1 MFYLF
6 EYSFNAFFV
15 LILKIIL
22 YLHLRVTKDIQVH
35 LFVYRNFCILVLH
48 LNQFIK

>member
-6 EYSFNAFFV
+6 EKSFNAFFA

-22 YLHLRVTKDIQVH
+22 YLHLQVTKDIQAH
-35 LFVYRNFCILVLH
+35 LFVYKNFCILMLH